1 MNNIKIFENPEFGKV
16 RVVEVEGEPWF
27 VGKDVAAVLGY
38 RDTDQALRK
47 RVDEEDKL
55 TRQFDGAGQGRN
67 MIIVNESGLYS
78 LILSSKLPTAKMF
91 KKWVT
96 AEVLPTIRKTG
107 GYVASADLMVETYF
121 GGMNDARKQLV
132 KGLLVNIENQQKTIS
147 VLQPKARYYDLIL
160 NNKEVLPITV
170 IAKDYG
176 MTAQQL
182 NAKLAEL
189 GVQYKR
195 GKIWYLYEQYAGEG
209 YTQARTYQND
219 EMDISATRT
228 YWTRKGRRFIY
239 DMLKGEGILP
249 LIEVA

>member
-1 MNNIKIFENPEFGKV
+1 
-16 RVVEVEGEPWF
+16 
-27 VGKDVAAVLGY
+27 
-38 RDTDQALRK
+38 
-47 RVDEEDKL
+47 
-55 TRQFDGAGQGRN
+55 
-67 MIIVNESGLYS
+67 
-78 LILSSKLPTAKMF
+78 
-91 KKWVT
+91 
-96 AEVLPTIRKTG
+96 
-107 GYVASADLMVETYF
+107 MVETYF
-121 GGMNDARKQLV
+121 GGMDDARKQLV

-147 VLQPKARYYDLIL
+147 VLRPKARYYDLIL

-195 GKIWYLYEQYAGEG
+195 GKIWYLYDQYAGEG

-219 EMDISATRT
+219 AMDISATRT
-228 YWTRKGRRFIY
+228 YWTQKGRRFIY
-239 DMLKGEGILP
+239 DMLKEEGILP

>member
-1 MNNIKIFENPEFGKV
+1 MSELVMVQNNQVVVSSRQVAEHFGKRHDKLYSEIKRMYAEFISV
-16 RVVEVEGEPWF
+16 GEGNAQNGGDPLFYEAEYIHPQNKQRYREYLMKRDGF
-27 VGKDVAAVLGY
+27 TLLAMSFTGKPALEWKLKYIQAFNEMEKKLAGPILPDFSNPAVAA
-38 RDTDQALRK
+38 RAWA
-47 RVDEEDKL
+47 DEYEAKL
-55 TRQFDGAGQGRN
+55 LAQ
-67 MIIVNESGLYS
+67 
-78 LILSSKLPTAKMF
+78 
-91 KKWVT
+91 
-96 AEVLPTIRKTG
+96 AEVK
-107 GYVASADLMVETYF
+107 
-121 GGMNDARKQLV
+121 
-132 KGLLVNIENQQKTIS
+132 

-182 NAKLAEL
+182 NTKLAEL

-195 GKIWYLYEQYAGEG
+195 GKIWYLYDQYAGEG

-228 YWTRKGRRFIY
+228 YWTQKGRRFIY
-239 DMLKGEGILP
+239 DMLREEGILP